1 MDIETILILI
11 VLLLALIFSVYQFVK
26 LGKVKQIENIK
37 QWLIYACLEAEKIL
51 GSKTGQVKLR
61 YVYDL
66 FVSKFKFV
74 SYFISFELFSKWVD
88 DSLIEMK
95 DMINNNDSIR
105 KIVEGDK

>member
-11 VLLLALIFSVYQFVK
+11 VLLLVLIFSVYKFVK

-37 QWLIYACLEAEKIL
+37 QWLIYACFEAEKIL